1 MTASSTA
8 WMQRDQAHSISG
20 GPVSFRAPRGT
31 WLLGI
36 MALGVA
42 LRLHHLG
49 TWGLGM
55 DEAYSANVATRGL
68 RDLVNFIVVDD
79 FHPPLYY
86 AFLHF
91 WQMISTNEVWLRI
104 PSVLFGALTIW
115 VIYALGARLVDHR
128 VGLFSAGILAI
139 SPLHIWHSQE
149 VRMYALLFLL
159 STASLYF
166 FVRVLKEGSRAVWIS
181 YITITILA
189 LYTDY
194 GGFLILAGENLAI
207 VALLALRYRVPW
219 ATWVGAQAVVLAAF
233 APWGVSLLETITRAA
248 DVLVERNITP
258 ASARQFAFT
267 LSAFTSHFLPMGT
280 PLLKAAV
287 AGTFGATAIA
297 GALMLRDRPS
307 VAAILL
313 ATSFGALSIA
323 ALGSVI
329 TKVFF
334 VRSLIA
340 ASAGYYI
347 LLAAATMKMRS
358 RVFSLALMSGLVALN
373 VYSLSEMYYRVVK
386 AGPWR
391 DVAAYVTSHYNTGDG
406 IVFLGGAW
414 HRPFEF
420 YAAPAHIAPLAVDYG
435 GPSDLTLVREL
446 TRRSPRVWL
455 VLKEDD
461 DYDPRGRV
469 KTYMSEWGAL
479 REQRYFWDDIRIEL
493 YQP

>member
-1 MTASSTA
+1 MNASTA
-8 WMQRDQAHSISG
+8 WMQRDQAHSITG
-20 GPVSFRAPRGT
+20 DAVNLRVPHGAWF
-31 WLLGI
+31 LGI

-49 TWGLGM
+49 SWGLGM
-55 DEAYSANVATRGL
+55 DEAYSANVATHGL

-86 AFLHF
+86 ALLHF
-91 WQMISTNEVWLRI
+91 WRMISTNEVWLRV
-104 PSVLFGALTIW
+104 PSVVFGALTIW

-128 VGLFSAGILAI
+128 VGLVSAGILAI

-166 FVRVLKEGSRAVWIS
+166 FVRVLKEGSLAAWIG
-181 YITITILA
+181 YITTTILA

-194 GGFLILAGENLAI
+194 GGFVILAGENLAV
-207 VALLALRYRVPW
+207 VALLALRYRVPL
-219 ATWVGAQAVVLAAF
+219 AAWVGAQAVVLAAF
-233 APWGVSLLETITRAA
+233 APWGVRVLDAIPRAA
-248 DVLVERNITP
+248 SMLVVRNITP
-258 ASARQFAFT
+258 ASAQQFAFT

-280 PLLKAAV
+280 PLLKATVASAFGVTAV
-287 AGTFGATAIA
+287 A
-297 GALMLRDRPS
+297 GALMLRNRRS

-313 ATSFGALSIA
+313 ATSFGALSVA

-334 VRSLIA
+334 VRTLIA
-340 ASAGYYI
+340 ASAGYYV

-358 RVFSLALMSGLVALN
+358 RVFGLVLLSGLVALN

-391 DVAAYVTSHYNTGDG
+391 DVAAHVTSHYNTGDG
-406 IVFLGGAW
+406 VVFLGGAW

-420 YAAPAHIAPLAVDYG
+420 YAAPAHIALPVVDYSR
-435 GPSDLTLVREL
+435 PSDLTLVRDL

-461 DYDPRGRV
+461 AYDPRGRV
-469 KTYMSEWGAL
+469 RTYMAQWGAL
-479 REQRYFWDDIRIEL
+479 REQRYFWDDIRVEL

>member
-1 MTASSTA
+1 MNSRSTGGVQWGPA
-8 WMQRDQAHSISG
+8 RSING
-20 GPVSFRAPRGT
+20 KIVSHRVPRGA

-36 MALGVA
+36 MALGIAV
-42 LRLHHLG
+42 RLYHLG

-55 DEAYSANVATRGL
+55 DEAYSANVATHGL

-86 AFLHF
+86 TFLHF
-91 WQMISTNEVWLRI
+91 WRMISTSEVWLRI
-104 PSVLFGALTIW
+104 PSVVFGVLTIW

-128 VGLFSAGILAI
+128 VGLLSAGILAI

-166 FVRVLKEGSRAVWIS
+166 FVRILKGGNLAAWIG
-181 YITITILA
+181 YITTTSLA

-194 GGFLILAGENLAI
+194 GGFVILAGENLAI
-207 VALLALRYRVPW
+207 VALLALRYRVPLAAW
-219 ATWVGAQAVVLAAF
+219 AGAQAVVLAAF
-233 APWGVSLLETITRAA
+233 VPWGVSLLDAIPRAA
-248 DVLVERNITP
+248 SVLVERNITP
-258 ASARQFAFT
+258 ASAQQVAFT

-280 PLLKAAV
+280 PALKAIV
-287 AGTFGATAIA
+287 AGVFGATAVA
-297 GALMLRDRPS
+297 GALMLRSRPR

-313 ATSFGALSIA
+313 ASSFGALSVA

-329 TKVFF
+329 TRVFF
-334 VRSLIA
+334 VRTLIA
-340 ASAGYYI
+340 ASAGYYV

-358 RVFSLALMSGLVALN
+358 RVFGLALLGCLVALN

-391 DVAAYVTSHYNTGDG
+391 EVAAHVTSHYNTGDG

-420 YAAPAHIAPLAVDYG
+420 YAAPAHIAPPAVDYSE
-435 GPSDLTLVREL
+435 PSDLTLVREL

-461 DYDPRGRV
+461 AYDPRGRV

-479 REQRYFWDDIRIEL
+479 REQRDFWDGIRVEL